1 MYKAHDSI
9 GFYLSGATVA
19 GASQKVDL
27 SSLGGCRGAERV
39 QCLRWH
45 RYNPV
50 TGLRVEYVSGACGP
64 GLARLQVVSA
74 DTVRFAAPGDSFG
87 DTVRLGVGRTAK
99 VVSYKVDDATCAQ
112 RYCVV
117 FRPAIGDLGGFET
130 LQLMD
135 VANNAVGGSNF
146 STAEST
152 AGAYHY
158 RCLFIRND
166 SDVGSSDAP
175 RTITNLKVW
184 LDSAANLAIA
194 LEEPTG
200 DEVDDVSD
208 ETTAPVGPSFT
219 SPTSYAAGLAVPS
232 LTAGSTWA
240 LWIRNAIPASNTTP
254 EPARSVL
261 IHYADSATT
270 PTVAGTLRGVARVAV
285 AGITGYRIWAGQ
297 DAEPDYGTPPDLDLP
312 TLPDDIV
319 LTPEHTYYLRCTYRN
334 EYGLESAPQ
343 SIAALH
349 VAADGSL
356 GEDSPRGPDAVSLA
370 SGPDGAIVVRA
381 QYLPNYET
389 VTVADEWRIYVSDD
403 GDAPDPDI
411 DTPIEV
417 SMTTSV
423 ELVPVSLSHT
433 TVATYQDGLTV
444 NVLVR
449 TYRSDDGAES
459 TNTTYQSVTI
469 NALAPG
475 RPQGT
480 ASIGTRLGITPT
492 VVTPTEQTY
501 YIDQAKD
508 IRLVAN
514 ADGSVSFY
522 VDTELVWR
530 VFYSR
535 RTDIGGYVGST
546 IPDKR
551 RFFIPDDWAIDDTTD
566 ITTSGSEDTFEVV
579 TWDPS
584 DRVVAMTA
592 NGTHRMLID
601 ATNKTITVG
610 SISDQRALSTTVPAD
625 LAHGRTD
632 GAYLT
637 TWDAAAE
644 ELRVISQTSTTDEYW
659 RIGVGINDRYTQA
672 EIEAM

>member
-1 MYKAHDSI
+1 M
-9 GFYLSGATVA
+9 L
-19 GASQKVDL
+19 
-27 SSLGGCRGAERV
+27 
-39 QCLRWH
+39 CLRWH
-45 RYNPV
+45 RYNPI
-50 TGLRVEYVSGACGP
+50 TGLRIEYVSGACGP

-74 DTVRFAAPGDSFG
+74 DTVRFAAPGDSYG
-87 DTVRLGVGRTAK
+87 DAVRIGVGRTAK
-99 VVSYKVDDATCAQ
+99 AVSYRPDDVTCAQ

-117 FRPAIGDLGGFET
+117 FRPSIGDLGGAET

-135 VANNAVGGSNF
+135 VANNAIGGSNF
-146 STAEST
+146 STAESA

-166 SDVGSSDAP
+166 SDVGASDAP

-194 LEEPTG
+194 LEEPTD
-200 DEVDDVSD
+200 DEVDAIVD

-240 LWIRNAIPASNTTP
+240 LWVRNGIPASNTTP
-254 EPARSVL
+254 EPARQVL

-270 PTVAGTLRGVARVAV
+270 PTVAGTLRGVTRVAV
-285 AGITGYRIWAGQ
+285 ANITGYRIWAGQ
-297 DAEPDYGTPPDLDLP
+297 DAEPDYGTPPTLDLP

-319 LTPEHTYYLRCTYRN
+319 LTPDHVYYLRCTYRN

-343 SIAALH
+343 SIATLR

-356 GEDSPRGPDAVSLA
+356 DEDPPRGPDAVSLA
-370 SGPDGAIVVRA
+370 NGPNGAIIVRA

-389 VTVADEWRIYVSDD
+389 VSAADYWRIYVSDD
-403 GDAPDPDI
+403 GDAPDPDV
-411 DTPIEV
+411 DTPIDV
-417 SMTTSV
+417 AMTTSV
-423 ELVPVSLSHT
+423 ELVPVTLNHT
-433 TVATYQDGLTV
+433 TVATYQDGLVV

-449 TYRSDDGAES
+449 TLRSDDGAES
-459 TNTTYQSVTI
+459 TNTAYETLTM
-469 NALAPG
+469 NTLAPA
-475 RPQGT
+475 RPYGT
-480 ASIGTRLGITPT
+480 ASIGTRLGVTNV

-501 YIDQAKD
+501 YIDEAKD
-508 IRLVAN
+508 IKLVGN

-551 RFFIPDDWAIDDTTD
+551 RFFIPDDWTLTD
-566 ITTSGSEDTFEVV
+566 QTDVTGSGSEYAFEVV

-592 NGTHRMLID
+592 GGTHRVLID
-601 ATNKTITVG
+601 ATNKTLTVTG
-610 SISDQRALSTTVPAD
+610 VTDRAALSTAVPST

-637 TWDAAAE
+637 AWDAAAE
-644 ELRVISQTSTTDEYW
+644 DLRVISQTSTDDEYW
-659 RIGVGINDRYTQA
+659 RIGVGINDRYSQA